1 MKQQSVQ
8 YLARSHRWLWLF
20 PIVYFVHAIEEVTGV
35 GAPHGINV
43 SLTAFLILSTAAWL
57 LMTGGIVLAQRFG
70 FRQFMAVCVAT
81 TVFLNG
87 LSHIINSVVYLRYD
101 AGVISGTLI
110 FIPLGLAT
118 LIGLRNS
125 MRSQRY
131 IFGILVGVLIQGV
144 VALIIAA

>member
-1 MKQQSVQ
+1 MEQQSVQ
-8 YLARSHRWLWLF
+8 YFARSHRWLWLF
-20 PIVYFVHAIEEVTGV
+20 PLVYFVHAIEEVAGV

-57 LMTGGIVLAQRFG
+57 LMTGGIVLALRFG
-70 FRQFMAVCVAT
+70 FPQFMAVCVGTA
-81 TVFLNG
+81 VFLNG

-118 LIGLRNS
+118 LIGLRNR

-131 IFGILVGVLIQGV
+131 ISGVLVGIVIQG

>member
-1 MKQQSVQ
+1 MEQQSVQ
-8 YLARSHRWLWLF
+8 YFARSHRWLWLF
-20 PIVYFVHAIEEVTGV
+20 PLAYFVHAIEEVAGV

-57 LMTGGIVLAQRFG
+57 LMTGGIVLALRFG
-70 FRQFMAVCVAT
+70 FPQFMAVCVGTA
-81 TVFLNG
+81 VFLNG

-118 LIGLRNS
+118 LIGLRNR

-131 IFGILVGVLIQGV
+131 ISGVLVGIVIQG

>member
-1 MKQQSVQ
+1 MEQQSLQ
-8 YLARSHRWLWLF
+8 YLSRSCRWLWLF
-20 PIVYFVHAIEEVTGV
+20 PLVYFVHAIEEIAGV

-57 LMTGGIVLAQRFG
+57 LMTGGIVLAQKLG
-70 FRQFMAVCVAT
+70 FPQFMAVCVGT
-81 TVFLNG
+81 TLFLNG

-101 AGVISGTLI
+101 AGVITGTLV

-125 MRSQRY
+125 MRRTRY
-131 IFGILVGVLIQGV
+131 ISGVLVGIVIQGI
-144 VALIIAA
+144 ALIIAA

>member
-1 MKQQSVQ
+1 MKQESFQF
-8 YLARSHRWLWLF
+8 LASSHRWLWLF
-20 PIVYFVHAIEEVTGV
+20 PLTYFVHAIEEVAGL

-43 SLTAFLILSTAAWL
+43 SLTVFLILSTIAWL
-57 LMTGGIVLAQRFG
+57 LMVCGIALAQRLG
-70 FRQFMAVCVAT
+70 FPQFMAVCLGA

-87 LSHIINSVVYLRYD
+87 LSHLVNSVIYLRYD
-101 AGVISGTLI
+101 AGVISGTLV

-125 MRSQRY
+125 MRRQRY
-131 IFGILVGVLIQGV
+131 FTGVLVGIVIQA